1 MPFARRA
8 PTSALRLIRRT
19 SHLILKKNRS
29 DPLSTGPIQINSL
42 VAEFAVLDWRESLEF
57 YTQCLEFKITFQRP
71 DEGFVFLEFEGAQL
85 MFYQANLER
94 NLVTDQTPLERPL
107 GRGVNLQIQTK
118 SIAPLIKRLERT
130 GVELSLAPEER
141 WYRVGE
147 FDIGVL
153 QFAVADPDGYLLRF
167 SEAIGSRA
175 ASR

>member
-1 MPFARRA
+1 M
-8 PTSALRLIRRT
+8 
-19 SHLILKKNRS
+19 S
-29 DPLSTGPIQINSL
+29 DPLPNGPIHINSL

-57 YTQCLEFKITFQRP
+57 YTKCLEFKVAFQRP
-71 DEGFVFLEFEGAQL
+71 DEGFVFLEYEDAQV
-85 MFYQANLER
+85 MFYQADLER

-118 SIAPLIKRLERT
+118 SIAPLVQRLGRA
-130 GVELSLAPEER
+130 GVELSLLPEER

-167 SEAIGSRA
+167 SEAIGTRA

>member
-1 MPFARRA
+1 M
-8 PTSALRLIRRT
+8 
-19 SHLILKKNRS
+19 SHLVLVRNRS
-29 DPLSTGPIQINSL
+29 DPLPTAPIQINSL
-42 VAEFAVLDWRESLEF
+42 VAEFAVLDWQESLEF
-57 YTQCLEFKITFQRP
+57 YTKCLEFKISFQRP
-71 DEGFVFLEFEGAQL
+71 DEGFVFLEFEGAQV

-94 NLVTDQTPLERPL
+94 NLVTDQAPLERPL

-118 SIAPLIKRLERT
+118 SIEPLVQKLERT
-130 GVELSLAPEER
+130 GVDLSFEPEER

-147 FDIGVL
+147 FEIGVL